1 MVVVPGKAISGGKIM
16 SMTWALKG
24 YRALLASQAAVHV
37 PLTDDQLELMA
48 SQSGLYGV
56 RKAAAAYAREVLAAS
71 TAPAQS
77 CGEHCSHD
85 YVRSDKVCTEC
96 GELVQTDMERKAL
109 AAQSC
114 GDAEQADEA
123 VTVRES
129 GVSLLA
135 DDHKG
140 MRVDYSGLFK
150 QATASLARGAREPA
164 LAEMLRQLK
173 DHITELG
180 TRWYAGDTAV
190 VDEILQLY
198 CVEKDARDTLAARA
212 KDSK

>member
-1 MVVVPGKAISGGKIM
+1 MGQHSFTMPQEAFDAILSE
-16 SMTWALKG
+16 LKDA
-24 YRALLASQAAVHV
+24 RALLASKPAVPADDVIDLAVALEQRRALHIVAAVRQQGFSKSGTAIPTQAESVFDLACEEIEHRLRTETWELAGV
-37 PLTDDQLELMA
+37 TGPLP
-48 SQSGLYGV
+48 
-56 RKAAAAYAREVLAAS
+56 K
-71 TAPAQS
+71 
-77 CGEHCSHD
+77 
-85 YVRSDKVCTEC
+85 
-96 GELVQTDMERKAL
+96 
-109 AAQSC
+109 
-114 GDAEQADEA
+114 QADEA

-129 GVSLLA
+129 GVSLLT

-198 CVEKDARDTLAARA
+198 CVEKDARDTLAART